1 VTVPPAAS
9 LHALAPGVFAWI
21 ETPPTHGVTNA
32 GVVVEGDG
40 ITVIDCL
47 LTPDAAQL
55 LVDELSSFDLP
66 VRRAIYT
73 SSHIEFVGGSSRFW
87 MAARYGRAQ
96 TSALLDQ
103 PPNVEVYR
111 RLYPEAATVFDEEFS
126 TRPVSHTVNE
136 PAWLTPAVCAVPIAG
151 QQLEN
156 LVAVLPGADVV
167 FAGAMCCFGVTPN
180 CFDGDPGVW
189 AESLGDLA
197 EMASTIVPGLGPVG
211 GADDVVALQAYLFA
225 CADAEGDVSAIPPGP
240 WDAWTDRHF
249 DEVNV
254 ERAAMLARGEA
265 GVPPSMLRL
274 VGMA

>member
-21 ETPPTHGVTNA
+21 ETPPAHGVTNA
-32 GVVVEGDG
+32 GVVVEEDG

-47 LTPDAAQL
+47 LTPDAAQPL
-55 LVDELSSFDLP
+55 IDELSSFDLP

-73 SSHIEFVGGSSRFW
+73 SSHIEFVGGSSKFW

-111 RLYPEAATVFDEEFS
+111 RLYPEAAEVFDEEFS

-136 PAWLTPAVCAVPIAG
+136 PAWLTPAVCAVPTTG

-156 LVAVLPGADVV
+156 LAAVLPGADVV

-180 CFDGDPGVW
+180 CFDGDPGLW

-211 GADDVVALQAYLFA
+211 GADEVVALQAYLFA
-225 CADAEGDVSAIPPGP
+225 CADAEGDISAIPPGP

-254 ERAAMLARGEA
+254 ERAAMLARGDA

>member
-21 ETPPTHGVTNA
+21 ETPPAHGVTNA
-32 GVVVEGDG
+32 GVVVEEDG

-47 LTPDAAQL
+47 LTPEAAQPL
-55 LVDELSSFDLP
+55 IDELSSFDLP

-73 SSHIEFVGGSSRFW
+73 SSHIEFVGGSSKFW

-111 RLYPEAATVFDEEFS
+111 RLYPEAAEVFDEEFS

-136 PAWLTPAVCAVPIAG
+136 PAWLTPAVCAVPTTG

-180 CFDGDPGVW
+180 CFDGNPGGW

-211 GADDVVALQAYLFA
+211 GADEIVALQAYLFA
-225 CADAEGDVSAIPPGP
+225 CADAEGDISAIPPGP

-254 ERAAMLARGEA
+254 ERAAMLARGDA

>member
-21 ETPPTHGVTNA
+21 ETPPAHGVTNA
-32 GVVVEGDG
+32 GVVVEEDG

-73 SSHIEFVGGSSRFW
+73 SSHIEFVGGSSKFW

-111 RLYPEAATVFDEEFS
+111 RLYPEAAEVFDEEFS

-136 PAWLTPAVCAVPIAG
+136 PAWLTPAVCAVPTTG

-180 CFDGDPGVW
+180 CFDGNPGGW

-211 GADDVVALQAYLFA
+211 GADEIVALQAYLFA
-225 CADAEGDVSAIPPGP
+225 CADAEGDISAIPPGP

-254 ERAAMLARGEA
+254 ERAAMLARGDA

>member
-9 LHALAPGVFAWI
+9 LHALAPGVFAWM
-21 ETPPTHGVTNA
+21 ETPPAHGVTNA

-40 ITVIDCL
+40 ITVIECL
-47 LTPDAAQL
+47 LTPDAAQP

-73 SSHIEFVGGSSRFW
+73 SSHIEFVGGSSKFW

-111 RLYPEAATVFDEEFS
+111 RLYPDAAEVFDEEFS

-136 PAWLTPAVCAVPIAG
+136 PAWLTPAVCAVPTTG

-180 CFDGDPGVW
+180 CFDGNPGGW

-211 GADDVVALQAYLFA
+211 GADEIVALQAYLFA
-225 CADAEGDVSAIPPGP
+225 CADAEGDISAIPPGP

-254 ERAAMLARGEA
+254 ERAAMLARGDA